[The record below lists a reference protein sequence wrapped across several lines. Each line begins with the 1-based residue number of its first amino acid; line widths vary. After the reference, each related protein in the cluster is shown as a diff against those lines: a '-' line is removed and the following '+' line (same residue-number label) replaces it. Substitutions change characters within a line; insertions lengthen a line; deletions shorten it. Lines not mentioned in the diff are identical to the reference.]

1 MMGRRRRIDN
11 SVVPPNTADSH
22 RRNAVA
28 FYFNAVQCSMNPHA
42 KPPMKI
48 SREKENEY
56 FINFNCL
63 HYAIIVIKKKK
74 TKGGKMATAVVIS
87 GTSTFRNLL
96 GNDGCGVGRRN
107 GCSVCKNS
115 VKERNIKKR
124 VIRRDALLLRV
135 KGMTCVSRESSRR
148 WKRIEIYKR
157 TKYLVF
163 HQKKDERLLRW
174 GGLFLLFVS
183 V

>member
-1 MMGRRRRIDN
+1 MVMGRRRRIDN

-115 VKERNIKKR
+115 VKKETLKK
-124 VIRRDALLLRV
+124 
-135 KGMTCVSRESSRR
+135 E
-148 WKRIEIYKR
+148 
-157 TKYLVF
+157 
-163 HQKKDERLLRW
+163 
-174 GGLFLLFVS
+174 
-183 V
+183 

>member
-1 MMGRRRRIDN
+1 
-11 SVVPPNTADSH
+11 
-22 RRNAVA
+22 
-28 FYFNAVQCSMNPHA
+28 
-42 KPPMKI
+42 
-48 SREKENEY
+48 
-56 FINFNCL
+56 
-63 HYAIIVIKKKK
+63 
-74 TKGGKMATAVVIS
+74 MATAVVIS

-115 VKERNIKKR
+115 VKKETLKKR

-148 WKRIEIYKR
+148 WKRREMYKR

-163 HQKKDERLLRW
+163 HQKKKDERLLRW